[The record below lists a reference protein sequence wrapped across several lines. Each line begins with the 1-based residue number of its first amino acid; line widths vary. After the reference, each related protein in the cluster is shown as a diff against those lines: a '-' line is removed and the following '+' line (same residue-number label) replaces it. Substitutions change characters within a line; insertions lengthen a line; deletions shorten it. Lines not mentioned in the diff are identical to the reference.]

1 MVGGGY
7 KTGDVGCLRLVPESC
22 ITDKSEGRASKF
34 DLESCGDG
42 DADLGAP
49 LANALVAVA
58 EDGLEL
64 PQSGGGGL

>member
-1 MVGGGY
+1 M
-7 KTGDVGCLRLVPESC
+7 VPESR